1 MPSGTSDFR
10 RYSVFSDDEK
20 RALLRIARD
29 SIARRLHVATGE
41 SHPVTPPM
49 QEKAGVFVSLH
60 RKGRLR
66 GCIGSIEGTRPLHEE
81 IGELATESAF
91 GDPRFSPLTAEEFSE
106 IDIEISVLTKLRKVR
121 DINEIE
127 VGKHGLY
134 LRKGLFSGLLLPQ
147 VATEYNWDRE
157 TFLEQTCWKAGL
169 PESAWKEGADIYLFG
184 AEVFGEEELTN
195 ERAG

>member
-1 MPSGTSDFR
+1 MFT
-10 RYSVFSDDEK
+10 DDEK

-29 SIARRLHVATGE
+29 SIARRLRLATGE
-41 SHPVTPPM
+41 PRPVTPPM

-60 RKGRLR
+60 RKGKLR

-81 IGELATESAF
+81 VAELVVESAF
-91 GDPRFSPLTAEEFSE
+91 GDRRFSPLTAEEFAE
-106 IDIEISVLTKLRKVR
+106 IDIEISVLTTLRKVK

-134 LRKGLFSGLLLPQ
+134 IRKGLFSGLLLPQ

-184 AEVFGEEELTN
+184 AEVFGEKDFLN
-195 ERAG
+195 ERAN